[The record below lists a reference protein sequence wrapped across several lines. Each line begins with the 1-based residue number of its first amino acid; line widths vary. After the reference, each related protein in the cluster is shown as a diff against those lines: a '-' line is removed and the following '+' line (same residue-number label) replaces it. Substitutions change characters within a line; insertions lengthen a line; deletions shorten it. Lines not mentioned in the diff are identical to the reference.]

1 MVFLLLISCSMDVE
15 EPVVEDV
22 PPVEVPE
29 VTKKDVADVKIKIS
43 STTLSSRTILPDSL
57 VKANWYEV
65 TLKSLSDP
73 SLIYT
78 ESVQVSEE
86 EEAVVSFENVR
97 IDTYSVSG
105 EAYIKNGESTK
116 VLVYKGEGTNNL
128 LVEIDGANTTEIALN
143 ALSSGDSLTG
153 SISVTLDWTEAAN
166 MEGVVKEVVG
176 KYPPNM
182 KFFYAEVYSANNYA
196 PSYSQLGDTLV
207 VPVGTTTA
215 H

>member
-1 MVFLLLISCSMDVE
+1 MRKTSLFVTLLMVFLLLISCSMDVE

-97 IDTYSVSG
+97 IGTYSVSG

-128 LVEIDGANTTEIALN
+128 LNMRKEILMYSLPRSAYR
-143 ALSSGDSLTG
+143 LSLSKQRELMVSKVD
-153 SISVTLDWTEAAN
+153 
-166 MEGVVKEVVG
+166 K
-176 KYPPNM
+176 
-182 KFFYAEVYSANNYA
+182 NNE
-196 PSYSQLGDTLV
+196 
-207 VPVGTTTA
+207 
-215 H
+215 